1 MFFVE
6 NQKEASNLLELL
18 DTNPSIIHVYFQNNK
33 IHPID
38 NKPIAVFI
46 NIKSNLYVISF
57 MHPDVIQIPSQFLNM
72 IMNSKGPKIIFD
84 RKKLLY
90 HVKTINNAIDYFVCS
105 YLNLLDTLEVEYPSR
120 THDFRSIPI
129 MKLLVHFKKLCSNIL
144 DNDIPDE
151 LVKYESDFSSALY
164 QIEKNG
170 MYVEDFKL
178 GSSDLIN
185 DQNLVFTQ
193 YNMLTPT
200 GRPSNSFG
208 NVNYVALNKKTGD
221 RSCFKSR
228 FGNDGL
234 LVMIDYESYHLR
246 LVGNFLEYNLPT
258 SSLHEYLGKIYYGK
272 NDLTEEEYEL
282 SKKITF
288 NLIYGGI
295 DDDIKNNVPFMKRIS
310 DYVETTYS
318 DFKKM
323 GYVET
328 WRYKRKIYSK
338 FFGDKINSYKV
349 FNYLLQSAETER
361 NCIILN
367 QINSYLKE
375 CVSKLILYT
384 YDAFLFDVHKDE
396 FLKFKEIDPVITS
409 NGKFPVRTYIGK
421 SYDSV
426 RQI

>member
-1 MFFVE
+1 
-6 NQKEASNLLELL
+6 
-18 DTNPSIIHVYFQNNK
+18 
-33 IHPID
+33 
-38 NKPIAVFI
+38 
-46 NIKSNLYVISF
+46 
-57 MHPDVIQIPSQFLNM
+57 
-72 IMNSKGPKIIFD
+72 
-84 RKKLLY
+84 
-90 HVKTINNAIDYFVCS
+90 
-105 YLNLLDTLEVEYPSR
+105 
-120 THDFRSIPI
+120 

-144 DNDIPDE
+144 DNGIPDE

-272 NDLTEEEYEL
+272 SDLTEEEYEL

-295 DDDIKNNVPFMKRIS
+295 DDDIKNNVPFMKCIS
-310 DYVETTYS
+310 DYVENTYS
-318 DFKKM
+318 DFKKV
-323 GYVET
+323 GYAET